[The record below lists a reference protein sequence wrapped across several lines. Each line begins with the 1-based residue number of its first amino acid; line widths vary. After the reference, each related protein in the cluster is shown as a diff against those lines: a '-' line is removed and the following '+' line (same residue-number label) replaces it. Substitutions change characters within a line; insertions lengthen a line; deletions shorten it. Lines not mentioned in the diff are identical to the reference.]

1 MRYKHFTIENF
12 KGISEIKVDF
22 SHNRILSFVGLNES
36 GKTTILE
43 SMALFYELAQSGT
56 ITEERINRFRPKGD
70 EFTGKMIISATL
82 DLEEDDKK
90 AIQSYWKND
99 LAKKGKGI
107 EIPDEITIIF
117 EFEFD
122 LHAYKK
128 MTPKYR
134 FVIKRVGAK
143 TSLHSTDITAW
154 SSLIDYIQ
162 KNLTPEVL
170 FYEDFIFEIPDKIVF
185 KLNSTTPDTGEITS
199 DINNVWKKVL
209 DDILITINPR
219 YTSFQKDVVDLWESD
234 RSTADNRI
242 TKMEGELN
250 KKITTAWKDL
260 FKDGGKKLN
269 FKEIRLVPNPH
280 ESVLEVSF
288 AVITDGDDKF
298 SINERS
304 KGCKWFFSFLL
315 FTEFRK
321 NRSKNILF
329 LLDEPASNLHS
340 SAQAKILNA
349 IEELSSSSMVAYST
363 HSHFLLKPEWLIG
376 TYIVIN
382 ENLSD
387 DSLEGEMTFE
397 DGAKI
402 SVEKYFNYIG
412 LGKGNVKTSYFQPI
426 LDLLDYAPSAVEP
439 AQTIVITEGKN
450 DWYTFQYLNEIIGLK
465 KKYDF
470 HFYAGAGADQLWEI
484 IRIYLSWGS
493 NFIIVLDG
501 DKTGIKAKEAYI
513 KEFDGFINDK
523 IFTLKDILGNDW
535 ETEDMFVETESE
547 RIIDTAFG
555 SGVYKSS
562 DKKDLKSKFNLAI
575 NQLLVEKKSVQINKP
590 TKANF
595 EKMFDF
601 VEAKLK
607 GQNDSSKD

>member
-1 MRYKHFTIENF
+1 MQYKHFNIENF
-12 KGISEIKVDF
+12 KGVKEIEVDF

-43 SMALFYELAQSGT
+43 SMSLFYELAQANT
-56 ITEERINRFRPKGD
+56 ITEEKINRFRPKGD
-70 EFTGKMIISATL
+70 EFTGEMRISATL
-82 DLEEDDKK
+82 ILEDNDKK
-90 AIQSYWKND
+90 AIQVYWKND
-99 LAKKGKGI
+99 LQKKGKGL
-107 EIPDEITIIF
+107 EIPDEIKIIF

-122 LHAYKK
+122 LHAYQG
-128 MTPKYR
+128 MTTKYA
-134 FVIKRVGAK
+134 FPIKREGTK
-143 TSLHSTDITAW
+143 SSLHDLDESSW
-154 SSLIDYIQ
+154 SSIVGHIR

-170 FYEDFIFEIPDKIVF
+170 FYEDFIFEIPDRIVF
-185 KLNSTTPDTGEITS
+185 KLNPSIPDTGEITS
-199 DINNVWKKVL
+199 EINTIWKKVL

-219 YTSFQKDVVDLWESD
+219 YTSFQKDVVDLWDTD

-269 FKEIRLVPNPH
+269 FKEIRLMCNPH

-349 IEELSSSSMVAYST
+349 IEELSYASMVAYST
-363 HSHFLLKPEWLIG
+363 HSQFLLKPEWLMG

-397 DGAKI
+397 EGAKI
-402 SVEKYFNYIG
+402 SVAKYFNYIG
-412 LGKGNVKTSYFQPI
+412 QGRGNVKTSYFQPI
-426 LDLLDYAPSAVEP
+426 LDLLDYAPSMVEP
-439 AQTIVITEGKN
+439 VPAIVITEGKN
-450 DWYTFQYLNEIIGLK
+450 DWYTFKYLNEVIGLK
-465 KKYDF
+465 KKYDL
-470 HFYAGAGADQLWEI
+470 HLYPGAGADQLWEI

-493 NFIIVLDG
+493 DFVVILDG
-501 DKTGIKAKEAYI
+501 DKPGIKAQEAYI
-513 KEFDGFINDK
+513 KEFDGFVSDK
-523 IFTLKDILGNDW
+523 IYTLKDVLGNDW
-535 ETEDMFVETESE
+535 ETEDIFVETEVE
-547 RIIDTAFG
+547 RVIDNALG
-555 SGVYKSS
+555 SGTYKSS
-562 DKKDLKSKFNLAI
+562 DKKDIKGKFNLAI
-575 NQLLVEKKSVQINKP
+575 NQLLIEKKVVQINKP
-590 TKANF
+590 TKAHF
-595 EKMFDF
+595 EKLFDF
-601 VEAKLK
+601 IETKLK
-607 GQNDSSKD
+607 VQSK